1 MNSYYHMIDV
11 SDKIST
17 KRIAIA
23 CGKII
28 VGAEVLQLIKNG
40 QMIKGDPLRLAEV
53 AAIMGAKNTSALI
66 PLCHPLS
73 LDKVEFITELLEVE
87 NAVQVYCVAI
97 TSAKT
102 GVEMEALAGVSAG
115 LLTIY
120 DLSKISEP
128 ILTISD
134 IKLIVKIGGKSGVWF
149 NPQVN
154 TYPKWLYEYIPVV
167 IDLAQLNC
175 ATITLSDRAS
185 RGEYKDKSGQLLQEI
200 LHKHNVNL
208 IAHEILADEAELLK
222 TAIINLQANASV
234 NLIITTGGT
243 GLTERDIVP
252 ETLAELGGRVI
263 TGIGEVLRIH
273 GSNYTPF
280 SWGSRSVAY
289 VVNKTIIIA
298 LPGSSNAVRE
308 SMECLLPILNH
319 LVKMAAGG
327 NHD

>member
-1 MNSYYHMIDV
+1 MIDV
-11 SDKIST
+11 SDKLST

-23 CGKII
+23 SGKII
-28 VGAEVLQLIKNG
+28 VGAEVLRLIKNG

-66 PLCHPLS
+66 PLCHPLG
-73 LDKVEFITELLEVE
+73 LDKVEFITELLESE

-128 ILTISD
+128 SLTISD
-134 IKLIVKIGGKSGVWF
+134 IKLVVKIGGKSGLWI
-149 NPQVN
+149 NPQV
-154 TYPKWLYEYIPVV
+154 TAYPEWINKYIPAI
-167 IDLAQLNC
+167 IDLTKLNC

-185 RGEYKDKSGQLLQEI
+185 RGEYEDKSGKLLQEI
-200 LHKHNVNL
+200 LLNNQANLVKHT
-208 IAHEILADEAELLK
+208 IIADEPELLK
-222 TAIINLQANASV
+222 STLEQLLTNSAV

-243 GLTERDIVP
+243 GIGERDIVP
-252 ETLAELGGRVI
+252 ETLATLGGRMI
-263 TGIGEVLRIH
+263 DGIGEILRLH
-273 GSNYTPF
+273 GSKYTQF

-308 SMECLLPILNH
+308 SMECLLPLLNH
-319 LVKMAAGG
+319 LVKMVAGG